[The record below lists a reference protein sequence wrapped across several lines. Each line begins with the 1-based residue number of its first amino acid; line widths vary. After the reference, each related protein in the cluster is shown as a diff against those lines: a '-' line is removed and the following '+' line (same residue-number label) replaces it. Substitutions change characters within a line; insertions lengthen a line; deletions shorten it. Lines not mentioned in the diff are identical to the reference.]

1 MPAIHICK
9 QGAKLAE
16 KQHRLQ
22 ALPHKGYNHAKRGF
36 SLSPKMAIQTTYS
49 EPEPYSMDTTIN
61 TNTADGAPL
70 KDPINTDHADNFSTE
85 DWRRLLTHL
94 GENADRQGLL
104 ETPQRV
110 EKAWKHWTSGYNQDP
125 AEILKVF
132 GDGAEQYN
140 ELIVV
145 RGIPVYSHC
154 EHHLAPFFGTA
165 TIGYTPN
172 GKIVGLSKLTRLVDC
187 FAKRLQVQERLT
199 IQIADTLMEHV
210 QPLSVGVVIRC
221 RHMCMESRGIRTPG
235 EETVT
240 SALLGEMR
248 TNLGLRNEFMMLARE
263 KN

>member
-1 MPAIHICK
+1 MHART
-9 QGAKLAE
+9 A
-16 KQHRLQ
+16 
-22 ALPHKGYNHAKRGF
+22 ALHSVEDDSF
-36 SLSPKMAIQTTYS
+36 
-49 EPEPYSMDTTIN
+49 
-61 TNTADGAPL
+61 
-70 KDPINTDHADNFSTE
+70 TDA
-85 DWRRLLTHL
+85 DWRRLLRHL
-94 GENADRQGLL
+94 GEDPSRQGLL
-104 ETPQRV
+104 DTPQRV
-110 EKAWKHWTSGYNQDP
+110 QKAWAHWTSGYASDP
-125 AEILKVF
+125 ADILKVF
-132 GDGAEQYN
+132 EDGAEQVN

-165 TIGYTPN
+165 AIGYTPN

-199 IQIADTLMEHV
+199 IQVAEALMDHV

-221 RHMCMESRGIRTPG
+221 RHMCMESRGIQTPG

-248 TNLGLRNEFMMLARE
+248 TNLGLRSEFLALARD